1 MAPTSSGSIS
11 SLAIPLLPTSSQWV
25 SPRCLPNSWLVA
37 RFFGRRS
44 LEVIDPGVI
53 RFFLRSCE
61 VSGNRN
67 SYPSIKVSAGSGW
80 WLEGQGDPKLPSEA
94 IHFFSSPPLRLAFP
108 TRPPPKY
115 ILAFLFSAFW
125 LCFWYQCC
133 QKHKPRLKKLIP
145 FADKSYREKRRK
157 KRWWFEFHE
166 AAAPMKTEQCIR
178 FQSIYCYNS
187 WLRASLPPY
196 QRLLYFEL

>member
-125 LCFWYQCC
+125 LCFWYQCWSVGELS
-133 QKHKPRLKKLIP
+133 RLVTSLLISLGSLLV
-145 FADKSYREKRRK
+145 FVGEL
-157 KRWWFEFHE
+157 FL
-166 AAAPMKTEQCIR
+166 
-178 FQSIYCYNS
+178 
-187 WLRASLPPY
+187 WLRFAF
-196 QRLLYFEL
+196 LL